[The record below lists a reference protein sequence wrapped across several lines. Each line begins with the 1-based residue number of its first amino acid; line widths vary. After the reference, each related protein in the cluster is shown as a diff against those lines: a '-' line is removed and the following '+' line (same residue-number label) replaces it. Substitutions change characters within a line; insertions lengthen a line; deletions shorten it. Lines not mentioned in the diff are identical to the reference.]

1 MAVWDKLDSSLAGI
15 YLNYLKVRDE
25 GAQAVTSVHPIVA
38 GSGQLHVTLRYV
50 GDLADIEALGF
61 RTVWKHENGRANGE
75 IALSNVERLTSSPGV
90 IKLSFGRKPRPT
102 LDKSIPQINAR
113 PGVWDFTAG
122 AFTGTTG
129 KGVVVGIIDT
139 GIDIT
144 HPFFLKTDSPKTTRI
159 RRIWDLGLIP
169 QAGESSPDAAL
180 LSGVGLG
187 GTYGVEYTDDM
198 INKVLQKVAGA
209 KPVRHRDCGAHG
221 THVASIAAG
230 DGRPS
235 HTFIGVAPEADLIVV
250 KYLYLQNDPTVGGS
264 SVDDHQQFSDAVSYI
279 LNVAQ
284 KMDAPATHPV
294 VINCSFGED
303 SGPHDGFS
311 ENEVWLANQFDG
323 ATGKALV
330 VSAGNDGGQVNV
342 SPDGRQ
348 HVRIDFP
355 AAGPTTVEIPLDL
368 VDPRTKRTD
377 FDKCSWLDAT
387 AELYIEIYY
396 EHDPLGPPGPT
407 LQADLK
413 LPPAS
418 GVPNFNNGPAMGS
431 TVGPTKFKNR
441 QFTIIH
447 KVNTG
452 ALIAATQ
459 GNIEVTIE
467 PYLKRHLLGRY
478 VVKLTCSGQLT
489 AHIWCTQGEGYGF
502 EIITAPA
509 LPAIVNIS
517 DANQIGSPAGASNVI
532 TAACYD
538 AEDAALAVADFSSRG
553 PLVSYNYPVVLVQPA
568 KPDLAAPG
576 VSIDAAKSKDFQPPT
591 PGQTTQMQGTSMSSP
606 HIAGAIAL
614 MFQKDPNLS
623 TAQILTTFQ
632 NHRLTV
638 PAAPA
643 DEVGAGRL
651 DAKDAFDNTP

>member
-50 GDLADIEALGF
+50 GDLADIEARGF

-75 IALSNVERLTSSPGV
+75 IALSNVEQLTSSPSV

-139 GIDIT
+139 GIDIL
-144 HPFFLKTDSPKTTRI
+144 HPFFLKTDAPKTTRI
-159 RRIWDLGLIP
+159 RRIWDTGLIP
-169 QAGESSPDAAL
+169 QAGENSPDAAL
-180 LSGVGLG
+180 LSGVGAG

-198 INKVLQKVAGA
+198 INKFLQKAAGA
-209 KPVRHRDCGAHG
+209 KPIRHHDCGEGHG

-230 DGRPS
+230 DGRPA
-235 HTFIGVAPEADLIVV
+235 HTFIGVAPEADLIIV
-250 KYLYLQNDPTVGGS
+250 KYLNLQNDPTVGGS
-264 SVDDHQQFSDAVSYI
+264 LVDGHQQFSDAVSYI

-284 KMDAPATHPV
+284 KMDAPTTHPV

-311 ENEVWLANQFDG
+311 EDEVWVANQFAG

-330 VSAGNDGGQVNV
+330 VSAGNDGGRVNV
-342 SPDGRQ
+342 NLDGRQ

-368 VDPRTKRTD
+368 EDPRTNRRE
-377 FDKCSWLDAT
+377 FEKCSWLDAT
-387 AELYIEIYY
+387 AELDIEIYY
-396 EHDPLGPPGPT
+396 ARDPLGPPGPT

-418 GVPNFNNGPAMGS
+418 GVPNFIPGPVMGS

-441 QFTIIH
+441 QYTIIH

-452 ALIAATQ
+452 ALISATQ
-459 GNIEVTIE
+459 GNIEIAIE

-489 AHIWCTQGEGYGF
+489 AHLWCTQGTLYGF
-502 EIITAPA
+502 EIRTVPA
-509 LPAIVNIS
+509 LPAIVDIS

-538 AEDAALAVADFSSRG
+538 AEDPALAVAEFSSRG
-553 PLVSYNYPVVLVQPA
+553 PLVNYNYPAALTQPA

-576 VSIDAAKSKDFQPPT
+576 VSIDAAKSIDHKPPQPGP
-591 PGQTTQMQGTSMSSP
+591 TTQMQGTSMSSP
-606 HIAGAIAL
+606 HT
-614 MFQKDPNLS
+614 S
-623 TAQILTTFQ
+623 
-632 NHRLTV
+632 
-638 PAAPA
+638 PA
-643 DEVGAGRL
+643 RSR
-651 DAKDAFDNTP
+651 